1 LIFYKERM
9 SQKTTSLDIQKGR
22 GSTLDVARDFVMA
35 TPHTIDTARHGEWI
49 DGMSDMERDDIDL
62 STEHV
67 ISLSRYRTIATLDLA
82 MREVV
87 DPALWQR

>member
-1 LIFYKERM
+1 M
-9 SQKTTSLDIQKGR
+9 SQKTTSLDIKKGR
-22 GSTLDVARDFVMA
+22 GTTLDVARDFVMA
-35 TPHTIDTARHGEWI
+35 IPHTIDTARHGDWV
-49 DGMSDMERDDIDL
+49 DGMSDTERGDIDL
-62 STEHV
+62 STGQI